1 MNRKNHILELK
12 PLKMNILNISTYLK
26 NFGDLNAYI
35 TNGNDTINGTSGNDY
50 IDGLSG
56 NDVIYGND
64 GDDGYHL

>member
-1 MNRKNHILELK
+1 
-12 PLKMNILNISTYLK
+12 MNILNISTYLK